1 MRDSRSLLKLCWSLL
16 PLVLAAALPAHA
28 ADSILA
34 APVFYGAS
42 TCGSTACHGG
52 ATAKSC
58 QLTVWSQRDVHS
70 RSYATLTNARS
81 ARMAEALQI
90 PNAAQSSRCTIC
102 HAPLADV
109 PALIT
114 SDASSPPATRATES
128 VSCVSCHGPAGD
140 WLRTHPRLDYTH
152 AERVAA
158 GLKDLHSAYVR
169 AGTCVACHQNIDPE
183 LVARARHPELI
194 FELDGQSA
202 SQPKHWQELPGWSG
216 AQNWYVGQLVALRE
230 VSWALAQKTADT
242 ERETPRQHALAW
254 LTARAA
260 GATAS
265 VSTEDF
271 SAAVAAADALAKTA
285 SNETWTPARA
295 LETLRRLA
303 ATATDFRDAKVSQPE
318 QARRAEALV
327 LAFDRLIVAQ
337 PVAARTTLNPANAE
351 LEKLFTLAQSRPDFT
366 PAKFAEGLEALVA
379 ALPPAGS

>member
-1 MRDSRSLLKLCWSLL
+1 M
-16 PLVLAAALPAHA
+16 VIAALPARA
-28 ADSILA
+28 ADSLLA
-34 APVFYGAS
+34 TPVFFGAS

-58 QLTVWSQRDVHS
+58 QLTVWAQRDVHS

-90 PNAAQSSRCTIC
+90 PNPTQSPRCTVC
-102 HAPLADV
+102 HAPLSQVA
-109 PALIT
+109 ALST
-114 SDASSPPATRATES
+114 DASAPATTLATTLATES
-128 VSCVSCHGPAGD
+128 VSCVSCHGPAD
-140 WLRTHPRLDYTH
+140 SWLRTHPRLDYNH
-152 AERVAA
+152 VERVAA

-169 AGTCVACHQNIDPE
+169 AGTCVACHQNIDPD

-230 VSWALAQKTADT
+230 VSWALAQKTADA

-260 GATAS
+260 GTTPS

-271 SAAVAAADALAKTA
+271 SSAVAAADALAKTA
-285 SNETWTPARA
+285 SDETWTPARA

-303 ATATDFRDAKVSQPE
+303 ATAADFRDAKISQPE
-318 QARRAEALV
+318 QARRAESLV
-327 LAFDRLIVAQ
+327 LAFDRLIIAQ
-337 PVAARTTLNPANAE
+337 PVVVRTTLVTANAE
-351 LEKLFTLAQSRPDFT
+351 LEKLFALAQSRPDFA
-366 PAKFAEGLEALVA
+366 PAKFAEGLEALAA
-379 ALPPAGS
+379 ALPLANSL